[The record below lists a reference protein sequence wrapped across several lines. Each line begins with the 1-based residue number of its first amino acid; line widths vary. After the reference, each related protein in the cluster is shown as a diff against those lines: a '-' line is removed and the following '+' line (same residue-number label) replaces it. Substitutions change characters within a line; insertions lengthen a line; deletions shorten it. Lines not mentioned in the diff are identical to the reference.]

1 MRVDLHIHTTASDGS
16 WTPERVIAGVQAEG
30 IGLFAISDHD
40 SVGNVA
46 QAEALARQNGL
57 AFLRGVEISTR
68 DNGAVYHILGYGVDI
83 NDPALLDVL
92 ADNTARLLSVDDDD
106 IRQLVQLGYPIDYAD
121 YAAYSYDRTRGGFK
135 SYNFLL
141 DRGFCKGLSDFFG
154 NIRSQLG
161 HKWPDFLPSQAAIE
175 LIHAAG
181 GKAVLAH
188 PHASLP
194 GGVSEEGLERF
205 RAIGI
210 DGVECYSQY
219 HDAAIIA
226 QCVAW
231 CERRQLIVT
240 GGSDYHGD
248 FAGRQLGVPFVT
260 TGELQLGALE
270 ALIRG

>member
-30 IGLFAISDHD
+30 IGLFAVCDHD

-46 QAEALARQNGL
+46 RTEALARQNGL

-68 DNGAVYHILGYGVDI
+68 DNGSVYHILGYGVDLA
-83 NDPALLDVL
+83 NPALLAVL
-92 ADNTARLLSVDDDD
+92 AENTAKLEAVDDDD

-121 YAAYSYDRTRGGFK
+121 YEAYSYDRTRGGFK
-135 SYNFLL
+135 SYNYLL
-141 DRGFCKGLSDFFG
+141 DRGICKDLHEFFS

-161 HKWPDFLPSQAAIE
+161 HKWPDFLPSPDAVA

-188 PHASLP
+188 PNASIP
-194 GGVSEEGLERF
+194 GGVSEERLEHF

-219 HDAAIIA
+219 HNAEVIA
-226 QCVAW
+226 QCAAW
-231 CERRQLIVT
+231 CERRGLIVT
-240 GGSDYHGD
+240 GGSAYHGE

-260 TGELQLGALE
+260 TDELQLGALE
-270 ALIRG
+270 ALIQR